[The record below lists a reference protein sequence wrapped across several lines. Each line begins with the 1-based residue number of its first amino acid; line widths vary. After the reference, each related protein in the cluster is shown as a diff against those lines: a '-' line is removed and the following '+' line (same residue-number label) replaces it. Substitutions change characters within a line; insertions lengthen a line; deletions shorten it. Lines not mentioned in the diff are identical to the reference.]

1 MATLAESA
9 NELFRHVSAE
19 KSVQYRAILDTFAA
33 AKRQFRLDLRPDDVQ
48 LEANWPAGPP
58 CLSDIQFALSQLTE
72 WGNLEAQHDSAR
84 VSTIEDYNR
93 ARFLYRLSLGGEAAE
108 AGLAMFAYT
117 LARKSEL
124 QTVALDDILAFLNAL
139 QLLASDAAPDAAK
152 VHSVLRELVRAFEGM
167 AEEAQAFMAGVAR
180 AIELQ
185 QADLQAVIA
194 FKQRLIDYLQ
204 RFMSD
209 LVSRSGTISAR
220 IAELDS
226 CITPLL
232 VIAAKRERR
241 DAAPGVPTQQQEVQE
256 DRLAAW
262 QERWRGLS
270 RWFMSDGSVRAQSE
284 LLRAR
289 ARAAILQLLAAM
301 SALNERRNG
310 RSDRSSDFRI
320 LAHWFADTRSDHDAH
335 RLWRAAF
342 ALNPARHLSLHS
354 NDAIPHELP
363 ASTPWRDAP
372 PVQVHPRLREHGELS
387 PRAPPP
393 RVRSRD
399 AGRALLAMQ
408 IADERE
414 QIDTAR
420 TMLANGRVT
429 RLSALGMLDPH
440 AFQLLLNLLG
450 DALMAQLRPDLPVLC
465 YSADGLLQI
474 RLEPVGDG
482 SLAHIHT
489 ATGIFSG
496 PDHLLTVTPA
506 GDE

>member
-1 MATLAESA
+1 
-9 NELFRHVSAE
+9 
-19 KSVQYRAILDTFAA
+19 
-33 AKRQFRLDLRPDDVQ
+33 
-48 LEANWPAGPP
+48 
-58 CLSDIQFALSQLTE
+58 
-72 WGNLEAQHDSAR
+72 
-84 VSTIEDYNR
+84 
-93 ARFLYRLSLGGEAAE
+93 
-108 AGLAMFAYT
+108 
-117 LARKSEL
+117 
-124 QTVALDDILAFLNAL
+124 
-139 QLLASDAAPDAAK
+139 
-152 VHSVLRELVRAFEGM
+152 
-167 AEEAQAFMAGVAR
+167 
-180 AIELQ
+180 
-185 QADLQAVIA
+185 
-194 FKQRLIDYLQ
+194 
-204 RFMSD
+204 
-209 LVSRSGTISAR
+209 
-220 IAELDS
+220 
-226 CITPLL
+226 
-232 VIAAKRERR
+232 
-241 DAAPGVPTQQQEVQE
+241 
-256 DRLAAW
+256 
-262 QERWRGLS
+262 
-270 RWFMSDGSVRAQSE
+270 
-284 LLRAR
+284 LRAR

-301 SALNERRNG
+301 AALNERRNG

-354 NDAIPHELP
+354 NDAISHDLP